1 MPQIYKENYGIK
13 TLPDGT
19 RVRIVPTTQR
29 FVEQDGSDVRLDRV
43 YVLDENGKSVRSY
56 LQDKM
61 GQRFIDNLTDIK
73 DDLSYLEGLPTKERK
88 N

>member
-19 RVRIVPTTQR
+19 TIKIVPTTQR
-29 FVEQDGSDVRLDRV
+29 FFEADGSDVRLDRV
-43 YVLDENGKSVRSY
+43 YVLGPDGKPIRSY

-61 GQRFIDNLTDIK
+61 GQRFTDNLPDIK
-73 DDLSYLEGLPTKERK
+73 DDPSYLEGLPTKEK
-88 N
+88 K